1 MAGLEL
7 SVDAS
12 SAIQSL
18 KALKAE
24 MGTTAT
30 EAAKTTT
37 QIDKVGQTL
46 DNVGKKIDGG
56 GGGGGSRAPGAPAGG
71 GASGTGLA
79 ARISGVTG
87 AMSGL
92 RSVAGATSFSALS
105 FEIGKLYDDF
115 QGLKAGLGGSATG
128 FTALKAVMK
137 AHPILTIASI
147 VSAAVTAFSYL
158 SSAIGE
164 TSDSYESL
172 GASMRRARLDEEAA
186 AVFGLDR
193 VAPSEGSA
201 RAVIEEYKAMRESGN
216 INLYSLSKASGRPVD
231 ELAAYMANLTGEE
244 KYYEVLRGRGAYMG
258 TDPNVGPMYK
268 PIDTKSISVPQDIAG
283 DIMYQQYYDLNRRA
297 GQIKATAGTALSSMA
312 YGPTRDEVKAQEA
325 SIAAE
330 QARAI
335 QEQSEIAVRNMERLK
350 QLGADFGASLGDAFY
365 QVAAG
370 TASARQA
377 MAALIADFARMGM
390 RQAFSGLGS
399 SVFGGFAPSGPQ
411 MQGPPTAAG
420 VGP

>member
-1 MAGLEL
+1 
-7 SVDAS
+7 
-12 SAIQSL
+12 
-18 KALKAE
+18 

-56 GGGGGSRAPGAPAGG
+56 GGGGGSRVPGAPASG

-244 KYYEVLRGRGAYMG
+244 KYYEVLRGRGAYIG

-297 GQIKATAGTALSSMA
+297 GQIKAATGDASSSVGMPYDSAINAAIGSGVSNAAAITAQ
-312 YGPTRDEVKAQEA
+312 V
-325 SIAAE
+325 
-330 QARAI
+330 QA
-335 QEQSEIAVRNMERLK
+335 QSEAAMRNMEQLK